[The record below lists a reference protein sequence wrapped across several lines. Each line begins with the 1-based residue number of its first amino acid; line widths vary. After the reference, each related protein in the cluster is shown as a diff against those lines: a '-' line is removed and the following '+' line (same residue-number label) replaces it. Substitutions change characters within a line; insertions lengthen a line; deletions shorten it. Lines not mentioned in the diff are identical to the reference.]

1 MAKTILDEKRK
12 SGVLIYVILFLGIC
26 TAAYVGVRSLTKT
39 SKEQQYEEKMEL
51 IINAGKKY
59 AEQIQDR
66 LSSRCFEI
74 TVSDLVKLDLV
85 LIMSVEPGKSGQK
98 FMESVVYKLDALN
111 IEIKEKNYKTLISI
125 DGGINSETIEFVR
138 DKVDIVTSA
147 SYLHEGDID
156 VSIDIL
162 RGK

>member
-85 LIMSVEPGKSGQK
+85 PADRNGKIYDPRTN
-98 FMESVVYKLDALN
+98 ESMNKKKLCLTYENNKIIVY
-111 IEIKEKNYKTLISI
+111 EKN
-125 DGGINSETIEFVR
+125 N
-138 DKVDIVTSA
+138 
-147 SYLHEGDID
+147 
-156 VSIDIL
+156 
-162 RGK
+162 